1 MFGDTNM
8 KKKIIWV
15 PIHINGEK
23 PSYEISS
30 ILGLKTDKVISLL
43 VMDRY

>member
-1 MFGDTNM
+1 VFGDTNM

-23 PSYEISS
+23 TSYEISN
-30 ILGLKTDKVISLL
+30 IGNVRNTING
-43 VMDRY
+43 